1 MILSSMSQ
9 NREDELKFLMLPLIS
24 RYIRVADDEEM
35 LPPCS
40 INQVGAGLKEI
51 SGGEVD
57 QFEVDENVCFGFLLN
72 TRSGIEIPWYS
83 KRITCH
89 TVCPPSLYS
98 SFRSIKSK
106 TKENISPPTTCTTS
120 SPPPLDDGIDITR
133 YSD

>member
-1 MILSSMSQ
+1 MSQ
-9 NREDELKFLMLPLIS
+9 NREDVLKFLMLPLIS
-24 RYIRVADDEEM
+24 RYIRVAGDEEI

-40 INQVGAGLKEI
+40 INRVGVVLEEI
-51 SGGEVD
+51 EVREVD
-57 QFEVDENVCFGFLLN
+57 HFEVDENLCFGFLLN
-72 TRSGIEIPWYS
+72 ARSCVEISWYF

-89 TVCPPSLYS
+89 NMCVPSLYS

-106 TKENISPPTTCTTS
+106 TKEEISPPTTCTTS